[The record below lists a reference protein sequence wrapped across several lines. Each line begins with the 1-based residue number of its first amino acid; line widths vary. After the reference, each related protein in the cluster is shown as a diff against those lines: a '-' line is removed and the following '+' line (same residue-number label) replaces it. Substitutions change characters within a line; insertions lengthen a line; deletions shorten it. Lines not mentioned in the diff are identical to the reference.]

1 MPWSQLSFSCIS
13 VTSFIPLNGCNKYQH
28 LSRHNTRSLNLRSA
42 QEEWKKPGS
51 MAGGSR
57 SGGGPLCAFC
67 LFCCCC
73 CPFLPSQCCWQCA
86 QMWFSIP
93 LPGWLVPSYPPCL
106 PPQWV
111 HSSLT
116 LLVLKCWEFG
126 VTWEYIYLWHLDCRE
141 KSYWILWE
149 ITKLSFVATFV
160 LR

>member
-73 CPFLPSQCCWQCA
+73 CRPFLPSQCCWQCA

-126 VTWEYIYLWHLDCRE
+126 VTWEYICDIWTAERRVIGFYE
-141 KSYWILWE
+141 KSPN
-149 ITKLSFVATFV
+149 
-160 LR
+160 

>member
-13 VTSFIPLNGCNKYQH
+13 VTSFIPLNGWNKYQH

-57 SGGGPLCAFC
+57 SGRGPLCAFR

-73 CPFLPSQCCWQCA
+73 PILPGQCCWHCS
-86 QMWFSIP
+86 QMWSSSPTSRLACTF
-93 LPGWLVPSYPPCL
+93 L
-106 PPQWV
+106 
-111 HSSLT
+111 SSLFAFPVST
-116 LLVLKCWEFG
+116 FFIDFISIKMLG
-126 VTWEYIYLWHLDCRE
+126 VRCHLRIYLWHLDYRE

-160 LR
+160 VR